1 MSLERLSPGGLLG
14 WVEVLNDTMV
24 ELWHN
29 ITAVME
35 RLDLVWGSWRVSRKS
50 IVAQVDMPI
59 QFWTDKVIWRHSSS
73 TVEARAGRLV
83 ETSLRA
89 ISACKTLT
97 LCNQVVLKVCA
108 HRTCQALSVLV
119 KHFPRYERE
128 VVKLPFFLFE
138 FLIFLLLI
146 VELFLAVEEME
157 LFLEHLVAE
166 FLSLSFVLISS
177 LDSRNVVVV
186 LLKVHVA
193 RLFLLYQMLPHLPQ
207 MVLQ

>member
-1 MSLERLSPGGLLG
+1 MSLERLSPGGILG

-59 QFWTDKVIWRHSSS
+59 QFWTDQVIWRHSSS
-73 TVEARAGRLV
+73 TVESRAGRLV

-97 LCNQVVLKVCA
+97 LCNQVVLKICT
-108 HRTCQALSVLV
+108 HCTCQALSVLV
-119 KHFPRYERE
+119 KHFSRYERE
-128 VVKLPFFLFE
+128 VVKLTFFLFE

-146 VELFLAVEEME
+146 VKLFLAVEEME
-157 LFLEHLVAE
+157 LFLEHLFAE
-166 FLSLSFVLISS
+166 FLSLSFVIISS
-177 LDSRNVVVV
+177 LDS
-186 LLKVHVA
+186 
-193 RLFLLYQMLPHLPQ
+193 
-207 MVLQ
+207 